1 MNLDFMKKNPQI
13 VSIVLFLMVFTMIQM
28 AQPSFLYKR
37 DGSIRVFGIGYRNKT
52 IFPIWLMAIILGVLC
67 YMFVKY
73 YLVTIRLFS

>member
-1 MNLDFMKKNPQI
+1 MNLDFMKKSPQI
-13 VSIVLFLMVFTMIQM
+13 VSIVLFLMIFTMIQL
-28 AQPSFLYKR
+28 AQPSFLYNR

-73 YLVTIRLFS
+73 YLVTVRLFS